1 MKPNDEIQMSPCGLF
16 CNKCSLFL
24 VPYDK
29 KAANEVLMWFKNENW
44 YENDQ
49 KVEELIQNEDYC
61 EGCRSSRERLHWSS
75 NCQILNCCVDKKEL
89 EFCNECKEF
98 PCEIY
103 KDWVRESEMHQKTF
117 EALQKMNQ
125 K

>member
-44 YENDQ
+44 YENDH
-49 KVEELIQNEDYC
+49 KVEDLIQNEDYC
-61 EGCRSSRERLHWSS
+61 EGCRSSEKVKS
-75 NCQILNCCVDKKEL
+75 IKKHL
-89 EFCNECKEF
+89 KPYKNEPK
-98 PCEIY
+98 IG
-103 KDWVRESEMHQKTF
+103 
-117 EALQKMNQ
+117 
-125 K
+125 